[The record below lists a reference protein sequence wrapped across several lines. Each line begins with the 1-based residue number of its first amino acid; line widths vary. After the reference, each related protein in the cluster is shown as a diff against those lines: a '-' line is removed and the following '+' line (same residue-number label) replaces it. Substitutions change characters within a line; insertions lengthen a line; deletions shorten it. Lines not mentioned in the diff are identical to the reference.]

1 MTGKQIGARLV
12 EISMVLNTIL
22 EGIVSLVVK
31 YDIFAE
37 KCDFLDTKKYKNCFR
52 FPVKDKIINTPS
64 LHPIKHPIKQL
75 KPKPNMTTNT
85 TTTETTTQMNGIYS
99 TEFDKDWEMS
109 KHYIDAVKQIAQRAE
124 NIDADQLYQIFD
136 TRTIPDREEAN
147 KKLKTKQNKR
157 QKKKAEKFVVAG
169 LAKPKNVRNLF
180 REQYK
185 ARLTAEG
192 KTFNKDEFDAAFK
205 ALSADAREALDL
217 EVKAANETFYR
228 EYEQHLA
235 RAVASGD
242 YPEKAPTKFKR
253 AYLIF
258 TEDMRAAVGN
268 TADTRLTATQR
279 TQISVMSM
287 TQKSKAFGELWKTV
301 SEAEKARYTA
311 LEKEAEQA
319 YTAEFYDYNVRVLE
333 RQMAKAEREGHDAKE
348 YRDRLVEVQLKP
360 PSAEARAVQSK
371 YYGPAAAGASATAA
385 TSQVSA
391 SAEVVATEKPKKAKK
406 EKQADQAA
414 TVVLTT
420 EETTV
425 PVAEKPKKKKDKSA
439 AATTA

>member
-1 MTGKQIGARLV
+1 
-12 EISMVLNTIL
+12 
-22 EGIVSLVVK
+22 
-31 YDIFAE
+31 
-37 KCDFLDTKKYKNCFR
+37 
-52 FPVKDKIINTPS
+52 
-64 LHPIKHPIKQL
+64 
-75 KPKPNMTTNT
+75 MTTNT

-136 TRTIPDREEAN
+136 TRTIPEREEAN
-147 KKLKTKQNKR
+147 RKLKTKQNKR
-157 QKKKAEKFVVAG
+157 QKKKAEKFVVDG
-169 LAKPKNVRNLF
+169 LAKPKNTRNLF

-185 ARLTAEG
+185 TRCAAEG
-192 KTFNKDEFDAAFK
+192 KAFNKDEFDMAFK
-205 ALSADAREALDL
+205 ALSADAKEALEL
-217 EVKAANETFYR
+217 EVRAAKQQFDR
-228 EYEQHLA
+228 EYEQQLA
-235 RAVASGD
+235 RAVAAGD

-268 TADTRLTATQR
+268 DADTRLTATQR
-279 TQISVMSM
+279 NQISAMSM

-301 SEAEKARYTA
+301 SEAEKTRYTA

-333 RQMAKAEREGHDAKE
+333 RQIAKAEREGHDAKE

-371 YYGPAAAGASATAA
+371 YYGATA
-385 TSQVSA
+385 QA
-391 SAEVVATEKPKKAKK
+391 SETTAAQSVVATEKPKKVKK
-406 EKQADQAA
+406 EKATETATVAVAA
-414 TVVLTT
+414 PTVVLTT
-420 EETTV
+420 EEQV
-425 PVAEKPKKKKDKSA
+425 APVAEKTKKSKKDKSA
-439 AATTA
+439 VATA

>member
-1 MTGKQIGARLV
+1 
-12 EISMVLNTIL
+12 
-22 EGIVSLVVK
+22 
-31 YDIFAE
+31 
-37 KCDFLDTKKYKNCFR
+37 
-52 FPVKDKIINTPS
+52 
-64 LHPIKHPIKQL
+64 
-75 KPKPNMTTNT
+75 MTTNT

-136 TRTIPDREEAN
+136 TKTIPEREESN

-157 QKKKAEKFVVAG
+157 QKKKAEKFVVDG
-169 LAKPKNVRNLF
+169 LAKPKNTRNLF

-185 ARLTAEG
+185 TRCAAEG
-192 KTFNKDEFDAAFK
+192 KTFNKDDFDAAFK
-205 ALSADAREALDL
+205 ALSADAKEALEI
-217 EVKAANETFYR
+217 EVRASKQQFDR
-228 EYEQHLA
+228 EYEQQLA
-235 RAVASGD
+235 RAVAAGD

-268 TADTRLTATQR
+268 AADTRLTATQR
-279 TQISVMSM
+279 TELSKMSM
-287 TQKSKAFGELWKTV
+287 TEKSKAFGELWKTV
-301 SEAEKARYTA
+301 SEAEKARYTT

-319 YTAEFYDYNVRVLE
+319 YTAEFYEYNVRVLE
-333 RQMAKAEREGHDAKE
+333 RQIAKAEREGHDAKE

-371 YYGPAAAGASATAA
+371 YYGPASTSQASAT
-385 TSQVSA
+385 T
-391 SAEVVATEKPKKAKK
+391 EVVATEKPKKVKK
-406 EKQADQAA
+406 EKQADQA

-420 EETTV
+420 EESAA
-425 PVAEKPKKKKDKSA
+425 PVAEKTKKSKKDKSA
-439 AATTA
+439 TATTTA